1 MTFWNCVSKSCF
13 PRHSISMRYTLG
25 TKLLLYRF
33 LFVCFLV
40 CFLFPETR
48 SMYRKEAKI
57 NVSLSWE
64 RCKFLGFLVDFRW
77 EHLLGLILVLC
88 RLSLFRK
95 EFLFPFLSH
104 TYALLIRASRGTH
117 RSVWLRKKKMACHSS
132 YPSDST
138 ERKFILVS
146 IETKQ

>member
-1 MTFWNCVSKSCF
+1 
-13 PRHSISMRYTLG
+13 
-25 TKLLLYRF
+25 
-33 LFVCFLV
+33 
-40 CFLFPETR
+40 
-48 SMYRKEAKI
+48 MYGKEAKI

-117 RSVWLRKKKMACHSS
+117 RSVWLRKKKDGLSLIISLGFNRKEIHFSEHWNQTIASLQLFQG
-132 YPSDST
+132 SDVNSA
-138 ERKFILVS
+138 KHIFISFEIYWKSRVLDKQRL
-146 IETKQ
+146 TKTKTD